1 MRWAHWQYTRPKH
14 PSPSRN
20 AHRLC
25 PATQQLRHPLCTV
38 VTEVLYTE
46 LRNLFVFCL
55 WGAAHSREPAGERWE
70 SASGLF
76 IHILWGWYFC
86 FQGCKNRML
95 NPDIYKRSE
104 CCRIEQQC
112 EKSHSEVLYC
122 YLPQLLKQFFKGNFF
137 TLVCH
142 WNSALFPTISS
153 MALLSVCKSSK
164 GHHGYSWAMPAH
176 WLLIGS
182 TRKKTF
188 ISSQSSDTVSLSTF
202 PKGWWHM
209 ESDAAR
215 QCDGRMVPTCPDC
228 TPEAR
233 QSHRRC
239 SAAGKHSAETL
250 TAQLQP
256 CCGRWASRDCPYQH
270 HYLSMLFT
278 LVSKWFLSQA
288 DRNILFSACCRAG

>member
-1 MRWAHWQYTRPKH
+1 
-14 PSPSRN
+14 
-20 AHRLC
+20 
-25 PATQQLRHPLCTV
+25 
-38 VTEVLYTE
+38 
-46 LRNLFVFCL
+46 
-55 WGAAHSREPAGERWE
+55 
-70 SASGLF
+70 
-76 IHILWGWYFC
+76 
-86 FQGCKNRML
+86 ML

-142 WNSALFPTISS
+142 WNSAIFPSISS
-153 MALLSVCKSSK
+153 MVLLSVCKSSK
-164 GHHGYSWAMPAH
+164 GHHGYSWALPVH
-176 WLLIGS
+176 WLLAGS
-182 TRKKTF
+182 TSKKFSSHFKVLILCILTKRKCPGEQLPPP
-188 ISSQSSDTVSLSTF
+188 ILSTF
-202 PKGWWHM
+202 AKGWWHT
-209 ESDAAR
+209 EPDAVR
-215 QCDGRMVPTCPDC
+215 QDDGQMVPTCPDC
-228 TPEAR
+228 TPEASQR
-233 QSHRRC
+233 HRSC

-278 LVSKWFLSQA
+278 LVSKRFLSQA